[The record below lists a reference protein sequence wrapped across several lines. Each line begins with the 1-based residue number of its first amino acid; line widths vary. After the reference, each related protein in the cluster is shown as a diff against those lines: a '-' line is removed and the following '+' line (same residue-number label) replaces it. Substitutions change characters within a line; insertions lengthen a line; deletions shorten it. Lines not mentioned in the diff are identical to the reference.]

1 MRLIEAA
8 TLELIDFV
16 DGCNPPYACLSHRW
30 SNEEVSYQQ
39 WQNKTPGLKSR
50 AGYLK
55 VIQACGI
62 AQSQGIDFLWAD
74 TCCIDK
80 TSSAELSEAINSM
93 WTWYLN
99 CAFCLAY
106 LADIDGDQQRGPD
119 GYVEKLENSE
129 WFTRAWTLQELL
141 APSAVLFY
149 DYQWRFLG
157 TRQNLVRD
165 IQDHTGIHP
174 KALTSF
180 RHSDWSIA
188 QRMSWASMRK
198 ATRTEDVA
206 YSLLGIFGINMPML
220 YGEGKKAYA
229 RLQGE
234 IIRHS
239 IDTSILAWDAPLASS
254 DTEKRSLL
262 APGPICFKNAH
273 SRIGLFSQLQ
283 DIPNSAH
290 LSVLTVSTITNL
302 GLEIS
307 LPLSPLHSSERR
319 ALVAFEAPYRDFTR
333 PYYRRGCFVCLEQVH
348 GDDLMQRRPV
358 ELYSRFLSAPDQP
371 PSEELNLAWCKITIA
386 SQPYQRIGPSQ
397 DRFSLKSYMRWTGP
411 DRNVWNAASSTVDE
425 RLFLDWGILAT
436 NGSSPYETVGVWLS
450 EDLES
455 SARLSYTVQVGF
467 DSGHSPMVFICCTS
481 RVIDE
486 LKQDVTAGVGSLFT
500 ADWMQLDVDMTQH
513 ESKAF
518 SWVDYSNEGS
528 DGVILSFYSRKGFRI
543 NWKAVALH
551 LEPVLEDETGLEWS
565 LGIQNTL
572 VEDSDKALRSAVGQ
586 IEVESILRPQR
597 LGLMDSFR
605 LFFIK

>member
-1 MRLIEAA
+1 
-8 TLELIDFV
+8 
-16 DGCNPPYACLSHRW
+16 
-30 SNEEVSYQQ
+30 
-39 WQNKTPGLKSR
+39 
-50 AGYLK
+50 
-55 VIQACGI
+55 
-62 AQSQGIDFLWAD
+62 
-74 TCCIDK
+74 
-80 TSSAELSEAINSM
+80 
-93 WTWYLN
+93 
-99 CAFCLAY
+99 
-106 LADIDGDQQRGPD
+106 
-119 GYVEKLENSE
+119 
-129 WFTRAWTLQELL
+129 
-141 APSAVLFY
+141 
-149 DYQWRFLG
+149 
-157 TRQNLVRD
+157 
-165 IQDHTGIHP
+165 
-174 KALTSF
+174 
-180 RHSDWSIA
+180 
-188 QRMSWASMRK
+188 
-198 ATRTEDVA
+198 
-206 YSLLGIFGINMPML
+206 
-220 YGEGKKAYA
+220 
-229 RLQGE
+229 
-234 IIRHS
+234 
-239 IDTSILAWDAPLASS
+239 
-254 DTEKRSLL
+254 
-262 APGPICFKNAH
+262 
-273 SRIGLFSQLQ
+273 
-283 DIPNSAH
+283 
-290 LSVLTVSTITNL
+290 
-302 GLEIS
+302 
-307 LPLSPLHSSERR
+307 
-319 ALVAFEAPYRDFTR
+319 
-333 PYYRRGCFVCLEQVH
+333 
-348 GDDLMQRRPV
+348 MQRRPV